1 MALRSTPGPTNTRW
15 TGRQPKQLKEKE
27 GTRSPAHPQTAA
39 DIQPGLW
46 AGHQSLLVACTEP
59 TLTPLI
65 LLHLPRYSIPVT
77 ITALIIITSFPA
89 IFTLLTASDTPSY
102 HLIESRLLSFVI
114 PEEDLRIETSCPLN
128 EATAVFM
135 LKNLYY
141 HKDSCLLSE

>member
-1 MALRSTPGPTNTRW
+1 M
-15 TGRQPKQLKEKE
+15 
-27 GTRSPAHPQTAA
+27 GTRSPAHSPTAA
-39 DIQPGLW
+39 YIQPGLW

-65 LLHLPRYSIPVT
+65 LLHLPHYSIPVT

-102 HLIESRLLSFVI
+102 YLIESCLLSFVTA
-114 PEEDLRIETSCPLN
+114 EEDLRIKMSCPLN

-135 LKNLYY
+135 LKNLCY
-141 HKDSCLLSE
+141 HYEYLPLI